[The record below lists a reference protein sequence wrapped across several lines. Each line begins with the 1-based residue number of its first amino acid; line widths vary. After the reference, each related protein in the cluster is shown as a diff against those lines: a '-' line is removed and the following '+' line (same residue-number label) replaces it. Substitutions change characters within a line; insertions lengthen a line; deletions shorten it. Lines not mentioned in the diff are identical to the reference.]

1 MKFEC
6 STEQLG
12 MAVSTAVRF
21 IERRVNLPV
30 LSSILLTA
38 DKTGR
43 LVLRATNLEC
53 GVEIT
58 VAAKVAS
65 EGVVAVPGST
75 LSGLLGNMRAKVVS
89 ATLVGEVLK
98 IEADK
103 IAASLKTVPHD
114 DFPILPRVSAS
125 TSFTIKS
132 GDLNRA
138 IRNVAYC
145 ASTSTIKPELQSV
158 LLFAEV
164 GKLVTAATDSF
175 RLAEKTVSLRDG
187 GSIPQ
192 LLLPI
197 KNAAEL
203 MRILESA
210 NEEVEIYYNEHQI
223 STHVKEI
230 YYTSRLIDGTFPNYR
245 QIVPKSFTT
254 EAIVL
259 REDLSQ
265 ALRSL
270 SVFADKFAQV
280 SFSVEPDKKAIVLT
294 SRNPDVGE
302 EISTIRSTIS
312 GDAVSMNFNGRYLA
326 DSLQGI
332 SGESVRIHS
341 NGPGKPL
348 LIRDAADD
356 SFYYLAM
363 PMNR

>member
-6 STEQLG
+6 TTEQLG
-12 MAVSTAVRF
+12 NAVGTAVRF

-30 LSSILLTA
+30 LSSILISA
-38 DKTGR
+38 EKTGR
-43 LVLRATNLEC
+43 VVLRATNLEC
-53 GVEIT
+53 GVEVT
-58 VAAKVAS
+58 VQAKVIS

-75 LSGLLGNMRAKVVS
+75 LSGLLGNIRAKSVS
-89 ATLVGEVLK
+89 VSLVGEVLK
-98 IEADK
+98 IEAER
-103 IAASLKTVPHD
+103 ISASLKTVPHD

-125 TSFTIKS
+125 TSFTIKAN
-132 GDLNRA
+132 DLNRA

-145 ASTSTIKPELQSV
+145 ASTSAIKPELQSV
-158 LLFAEV
+158 VVYAEM
-164 GKLVTAATDSF
+164 GKLTTAATDSF
-175 RLAEKTVSLRDG
+175 RLAEKVVPLRGG
-187 GSIPQ
+187 GSVPQ

-197 KNAAEL
+197 RNAAEL
-203 MRILESA
+203 MRLLESS
-210 NEEVEIYYNEHQI
+210 NEEVEIYYSEHQI
-223 STHVKEI
+223 STHVKDV

-265 ALRSL
+265 ALKSL

-280 SFSVEPDKKAIVLT
+280 SFTVDPTKKAVILS

-302 EISTIRSTIS
+302 ETSTIRSTIS

-332 SGESVRIHS
+332 TGESVRIHS
-341 NGPGKPL
+341 NGPGKAL